1 MNNFLRDLL
10 DKLRRNPGAVRT
22 AAAGL
27 GLTALFVFALNAAAL
42 NRAGAET
49 APADEVPP
57 SGETADPGVQYVT
70 QEMIDAAFALDY
82 TAQTPEAVQSADVMP
97 EDSLS
102 AAIAGEGASA
112 GGGLRKL
119 ADYKTSYYNAEREAA
134 RIRAIAEAQTAAAGG
149 SIESADPKAPLTVI
163 DWGPRGFFSSAV
175 QRPSLHVVFSEPM
188 VPLASLGAKSAVSS
202 LVAITPPLKG
212 SFRWYGTSFLSFE
225 AEEPC
230 ASQQTYRIT
239 VNPQALSLSGKKI
252 SGERS
257 FSFNTEA
264 LKLTRMVA
272 GEAFRKRTNSW
283 YTDEVPPD
291 ASAEVSLYF
300 NYPVNAADL
309 KQYLTVSTVSGGAKN
324 FALTQLEANKLLLKI
339 AGNLEFDTTV
349 TVVLKKG
356 ARSAN
361 ATLGTAEDDPRSF
374 NTPGA
379 FTLSGMESIPPY
391 GAYKH
396 LTVITFSTRLN
407 RASLAGKIHTEPAMP
422 FTENNM
428 EISGSQVRLFN
439 LPAAYGSSFR
449 VRIDAGVEDVY
460 GRRLDRAYNE
470 EVKVPAE
477 PPPQGSVRFLD
488 ESYDK
493 YKMLEAQFD
502 PRYLFEYRNVTD
514 RSVYTLAS
522 RNNPY
527 SEVETN
533 KNRFTLE
540 TGINQ
545 RYFADMDLKPYLK
558 NGKGFVSFNAEVEY
572 ITNTFDRSKKTYV
585 AGTLKRSNSLVLQV
599 TDLGLTVRTGV
610 NKTLVLVTS
619 LRSGKPVAG
628 ANVSLIDYHLIESAA
643 GLSELPVIAKGQSDD
658 RGLAVLI
665 HGAGVFREQTRSDRN
680 FVYAEKDG
688 DRAVFQ
694 PSDHNPWAFN
704 IYPASLRQA
713 EVIRPV
719 TFLFTDRGI
728 YKPGETVSFRGVD
741 RSLAAGNYL
750 IYQGDYSVSLED
762 RLGTKIA
769 ELEGSTSESGGFF
782 GAFTLPE
789 NAVPS
794 YYNLRYIRKNR
805 DGSAAQGA
813 GISIQ
818 VAYFERLKFQLALT
832 PAPLTVFSGDTVN
845 VRLKASYLSGGSL
858 GGAGYEA
865 VWRREMSWRQLSSKT
880 IPNLDRYRFG
890 PWRSWEGGRGL
901 SEAKGILAADGTAAL
916 SQKSEAGVV
925 GAPYEYSVDARVTDL
940 SNQMI
945 ASSASVIV
953 HPARFYLGVSRPVS
967 RGFPKAGE
975 EISFDYLAI
984 TPSGEYAQSAD
995 FSAAATPVPAAGDT
1009 SADQNGDSPRLV
1021 FTPAKIEVE
1030 LFREEW
1036 RLVQQEGAANYI
1048 YDNYVNEMISEQKV
1062 TINLRSSG
1070 DFKVKPPRAGSY
1082 TLRMTALDSAGRKVL
1097 TETYFYATGSAYRG
1111 YWNMN
1116 SANEIKLTPDQ
1127 DIYNPGDKAQIL
1139 LQSPLPSGEYLI
1151 TIERDGIYSEELR
1164 HLDEGTTVIE
1174 VPVARNY
1181 MPVVYVSVSSY
1192 SVRSGPPNS
1201 EYGKRDLDKPKGYYG
1216 ICKLQ
1221 VNPRIKAFS
1230 IVIEE
1235 GALKTYKPGD
1245 TVNLTLRAE
1254 QHGLPLSGAE
1264 LTLLAVDRG
1273 VLDLINYHVPDP
1285 VSFFHDPSRFPL
1297 RVEGGDSRS
1306 LLIDPV
1312 TYNIKNLQG
1321 GDSEGKGDEESMDER
1336 SDFNPTA
1343 VFEPMLKTGRD
1354 GRVKASFKLPDNLT
1368 TYRITVFGVRGDL
1381 FGLKESEIAA
1391 RNQIN
1396 VKEIQPRRL
1405 RERDTGEAG
1414 VLITNLDSAAH
1425 KVNVS
1430 LAVSPVSG
1438 DDGEG
1443 RRKIP
1448 GGAFVDGKSEQQI
1461 TVKPGSS
1468 AAVYFDLAAEREG
1481 VIQLAYTIRSDL
1493 LNEKFVQTLII
1504 EKPYVMETVTTMG
1517 EIGKDSASAREG
1529 LVIPGWADNGKG
1541 SLTVSLDATRLGLL
1555 DQAVS
1560 YLFNYP
1566 YGCLEQRSAAVFP
1579 LVVFGDYIDAFS
1591 LKSRVSNPRQAAET
1605 EIAKWGKLQLADGGF
1620 PYWPGSDR
1628 ESSAYVTLRIA
1639 HIITLAGQKNIAV
1652 PASINRQKLAAY
1664 LNRLYQETQKWN
1676 GENGRVRSYYQS
1688 YLLYVL
1694 ALLGENPAPS
1704 RLAEIAARRD
1714 ADAASLAFAGM
1725 SYRLLGKN
1733 SEAAAAAAKIR
1744 NLLRVNTRG
1753 VDMTDPRDA
1762 EGRPFRYG
1770 YYGNKIEQL
1779 ALTLQ
1784 FFVDQYPGDA
1794 INGRILHSLLQQKRS
1809 AGYWDSTAITVRVLS
1824 AVDALIRAE
1833 KLDEVNVSGSV
1844 SLANTQL
1851 FTGTYKGLGAK
1862 PSGKS
1867 LDFKQP
1873 PLAAMARDTLL
1884 GLNINRS
1891 GQGALYYTAS
1901 LSYAVPEELQSYR
1914 DEGFGVFMTI
1924 VNADTGAELDGA
1936 RLRSGQTYRAR
1947 IRLST
1952 LWDRTYVALRV
1963 PLPSGAEILDAAL
1976 PASGA
1981 AGYRQNESDTDYD
1994 DDYDRYYDYWD
2005 AGRGLSNMTV
2015 MDNEVQYFWDNLG
2028 KGEAS
2033 VEFLFRANRR
2043 GVYPTPP
2050 LQAECMYESEIFGR
2064 SAGTL
2069 YTIE

>member
-1 MNNFLRDLL
+1 MNQN
-10 DKLRRNPGAVRT
+10 G
-22 AAAGL
+22 G
-27 GLTALFVFALNAAAL
+27 
-42 NRAGAET
+42 ET
-49 APADEVPP
+49 APAGEVPP

-70 QEMIDAAFALDY
+70 QEMIDATFTLDY
-82 TAQTPEAVQSADVMP
+82 TAQMPEAVQSADVMP
-97 EDSLS
+97 AESLS
-102 AAIAGEGASA
+102 AAIAGGGDSA

-119 ADYKTSYYNAEREAA
+119 ADYKTSYYNTERETE
-134 RIRAIAEAQTAAAGG
+134 RIRAIAEAQAAAARGTV
-149 SIESADPKAPLTVI
+149 ESADPKAPLTVI

-188 VPLASLGAKSAVSS
+188 VPLASLGAKSAVSN
-202 LVAITPPLKG
+202 LVTITPPLKG

-230 ASQQTYRIT
+230 ASQQIYRIT
-239 VNPQALSLSGKKI
+239 VNPQAVSLSGKKI

-257 FSFNTEA
+257 FSFTTEA
-264 LKLTRMVA
+264 LKLTRMVV

-283 YTDEVPPD
+283 YTSEVPPD
-291 ASAEVSLYF
+291 ASSEVSLYF
-300 NYPVNAADL
+300 NYPVSAADL
-309 KQYLTVSTVSGGAKN
+309 KPYVAVSTVSGGAKN
-324 FALTQLEANKLLLKI
+324 FTLAQLEANKLLLTI
-339 AGNLEFDTTV
+339 AGKLEFDTTV

-361 ATLGTAEDDPRSF
+361 ATLGTAEDDPHSF
-374 NTPGA
+374 STPPA
-379 FTLSGMESIPPY
+379 FTLSGIESVHPY
-391 GAYKH
+391 GAYKN
-396 LTVITFSTRLN
+396 LTVITFTARLN
-407 RASLAGKIHTEPAMP
+407 RAALAGKIHTEPAMP
-422 FTENNM
+422 FNENNM

-439 LPAAYGSSFR
+439 LPVAYSSSFR

-460 GRRLDRAYNE
+460 GRRLGRAYNE
-470 EVKVPAE
+470 EVKVPEE

-488 ESYDK
+488 ESYDT

-502 PRYLFEYRNVTD
+502 PRYLFEYRNVTAK
-514 RSVYTLAS
+514 SAYTLAS

-527 SEVETN
+527 SAIETN
-533 KNRFTLE
+533 KKSFPLE

-545 RYFADMDLKPYLK
+545 RYFADMDLKPWLD

-572 ITNTFDRSKKTYV
+572 ITNTFDRRKNAYT
-585 AGTLKRSNSLVLQV
+585 AGTRTISNSLVLQV
-599 TDLGLTVRTGV
+599 TDLGLTVRAGF

-619 LRSGKPVAG
+619 LQSGKPVAG
-628 ANVSLIDYHLIESAA
+628 ARVSLINYELLKDAA
-643 GLSELPVIAKGQSDD
+643 DISELPVIAQGQSGEN
-658 RGLAVLI
+658 GLAVLT
-665 HGAGVFREQTRSDRN
+665 HEAGTFRGQDSDRN

-694 PSDHNPWAFN
+694 PSDHNPWAFD
-704 IYPASLRQA
+704 IYPQSLHRA
-713 EVIRPV
+713 EVVQPV

-750 IYQGDYSVSLED
+750 VYQGDYTVSLSD
-762 RLGTKIA
+762 NHGTEIA
-769 ELEGSTSESGGFF
+769 KLEGSTSESGGFF

-789 NAVPS
+789 NVTPS
-794 YYNLRYIRKNR
+794 YYNLYYMRRDR
-805 DGSAAQGA
+805 DGSVTQGA
-813 GISIQ
+813 AISVQ

-832 PAPLTVFSGDTVN
+832 PSPPTVFAGDTVN
-845 VRLKASYLSGGSL
+845 VQLKASYLSGGSL

-865 VWRREMSWRQLSSKT
+865 VWRREMSWQRLSSKT
-880 IPNLDRYRFG
+880 IPNLDAYRFG
-890 PWRSWEGGRGL
+890 PYRAWEGGRSLG
-901 SEAKGILAADGTAAL
+901 EAKGILAAGGTASL

-953 HPARFYLGVSRPVS
+953 HPARFYLGVSRPAS

-975 EISFDYLAI
+975 EISFEYLAL
-984 TPSGEYAQSAD
+984 TPSGERAQSAD
-995 FSAAATPVPAAGDT
+995 FSTAATLVPAAAT
-1009 SADQNGDSPRLV
+1009 SADQSGSSPRLV

-1036 RLVQQEGAANYI
+1036 RLVQQEGAANTL
-1048 YDNYVNEMISEQKV
+1048 YDSYVNEMISEQKM
-1062 TINLRSSG
+1062 TIALRPSG
-1070 DFKVKPPRAGSY
+1070 GFTVKPPRAGSY

-1097 TETYFYATGSAYRG
+1097 TETAFYATGSAYRG

-1127 DIYNPGDKAQIL
+1127 DTYNPGDTAQIL

-1151 TIERDGIYSEELR
+1151 TVERDGIFSEELR
-1164 HLDEGTTVIE
+1164 HLDEGTTVLEI
-1174 VPVARNY
+1174 PVARNY

-1201 EYGKRDLDKPKGYYG
+1201 EYGKRDLDKPKGCYG
-1216 ICKLQ
+1216 ICGLK
-1221 VNPRIKAFS
+1221 VNPRVKAFS

-1235 GALKTYKPGD
+1235 GALATYKPGE
-1245 TVNLTLRAE
+1245 TVNLTLKAE

-1285 VSFFHDPSRFPL
+1285 VSFFYDPSRFPL

-1312 TYNIKNLQG
+1312 TYNIKNLRG
-1321 GDSEGKGDEESMDER
+1321 GDSEGKGDEEPMNER
-1336 SDFNPTA
+1336 DDFNPTA
-1343 VFEPMLKTGRD
+1343 VFEPMLKTD
-1354 GRVKASFKLPDNLT
+1354 QNGRVTASFKLPDNLT

-1396 VKEIQPRRL
+1396 VTELQPRRL

-1430 LAVSPVSG
+1430 LAVSPASG
-1438 DDGEG
+1438 DAGEG

-1448 GGAFVDGKSEQQI
+1448 GGAFVDGASEQQI

-1481 VIQLAYTIRSDL
+1481 VVQLAYTIRSDI
-1493 LNEKFVQTLII
+1493 LNEKLVRELII

-1517 EIGKDSASAREG
+1517 EIGRDSASAREG
-1529 LVIPGWADNGKG
+1529 LVIPGWADNGRG
-1541 SLTVSLDATRLGLL
+1541 SLAVSLDATRLGLL

-1560 YLFNYP
+1560 YLFDYP

-1620 PYWPGSDR
+1620 PYWPGTSR
-1628 ESSAYVTLRIA
+1628 TSSHYVTLRVA
-1639 HIITLAGQKNIAV
+1639 HIIALAGQKNMAV
-1652 PASINRQKLAAY
+1652 PASIDRQKLAAY
-1664 LNRLYQETQKWN
+1664 LNRLYQETQKWS
-1676 GENGRVRSYYQS
+1676 GRDGSFRSYYES
-1688 YLLYVL
+1688 YLLYVS

-1704 RLAEIAARRD
+1704 RLAEIAARGD

-1725 SYRLLGKN
+1725 SYRLLNKN
-1733 SEAAAAAAKIR
+1733 SEAAAVAAKLR
-1744 NLLRVNTRG
+1744 NLLRMNTRG
-1753 VDMTDPRDA
+1753 VDITDPRDGA
-1762 EGRPFRYG
+1762 GRPFRYE

-1784 FFVDQYPGDA
+1784 FFADQYPGDA
-1794 INGRILHSLLQQKRS
+1794 INGRILSSLLQQKRS
-1809 AGYWDSTAITVRVLS
+1809 SGYWDSTAVTVRVLS

-1833 KLDEVNVSGSV
+1833 KLDEVNVTGSV
-1844 SLANTQL
+1844 SLANTRL
-1851 FTGTYKGLGAK
+1851 FTGTYRGLGAK
-1862 PSGKS
+1862 PSGTS
-1867 LDFKQP
+1867 LSFNQP

-1924 VNADTGAELDGA
+1924 VNADTGAELTGT
-1936 RLRSGQTYRAR
+1936 RLKSGQTYRAR

-1963 PLPSGAEILDAAL
+1963 PLPSGAEILDATL
-1976 PASGA
+1976 LTSGA
-1981 AGYRQNESDTDYD
+1981 ASYRQDESDDDEYNDYD
-1994 DDYDRYYDYWD
+1994 EYDDYDRYYWD
-2005 AGRGLSNMTV
+2005 ASRGLSSMAV
-2015 MDNEVQYFWDNLG
+2015 MDNEVQYFWDSLD

-2033 VEFLFRANRR
+2033 VEFLFRAGRR

-2064 SAGTL
+2064 SAGAI